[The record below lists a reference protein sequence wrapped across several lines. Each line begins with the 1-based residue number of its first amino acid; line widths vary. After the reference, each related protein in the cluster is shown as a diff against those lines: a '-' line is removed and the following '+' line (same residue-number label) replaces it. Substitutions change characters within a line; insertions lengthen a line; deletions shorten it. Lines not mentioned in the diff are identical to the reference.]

1 MAVRL
6 RGTLT
11 ADEPADLAITPMRAP
26 RVWLVAVGVVGFYVA
41 LGMWAYWP
49 VVVSGRTHLFGV
61 TSDSLLAT
69 WFLAWVPHALAHGL
83 DPFFS
88 HSMFAP
94 AGINLAQNTEA
105 PLLGLLAAPLS
116 TVLGPVAS
124 ANVLMVLA
132 MPISAAAAFYALVR
146 WSVWWPAAAIGGLI
160 YGFSPYMVDQG
171 LGHLVLVFAPWPPLI
186 ALTLSEIVERRGRPI
201 LLGVQLGL
209 LVAAQ
214 FLTEP
219 EVLTI
224 VAVVAVV
231 GLLGTVVA
239 HPAGPREVLRRLA
252 VPSIVAVTLTAIV
265 LAYPLWMITSG
276 PEHYTGAPQGIAT
289 IYNDLL
295 SFVAPGPLQHVSLG
309 LGGVG
314 AHVLAGNPFESG
326 GYLGIPVLVITAA
339 LAWRSRTRGRTRLA
353 LLCLFTSA
361 VLSLGSHLSVDGHRT
376 VVPLPFLLLAKI
388 PLVDNL
394 LPVRFSLVTAGCLA
408 AVIAFGL
415 DDLRGSRS
423 AAVAPTSNTTRPA
436 RFASERRRI
445 RATITMVVVLVTVVV
460 VLLPRWPIA
469 GQPVGTLP
477 AAVRAAV
484 PPGNPVALTYPYTV
498 QPDAAALGWQFDD
511 GFRFRLLGGY
521 GEHPEVLQGIYYV
534 FPARMNPDDLQRFL
548 AVQEGFHFYGAAPD
562 LNPALVHSTQRTL
575 TAYGVRL
582 VIVDRS
588 TPGSGPVMQ
597 LFTDAMGPPTR
608 TSGTFA
614 VWASTGGAL

>member
-6 RGTLT
+6 RGSLT
-11 ADEPADLAITPMRAP
+11 ADEPVASATTPMRAP
-26 RVWLVAVGVVGFYVA
+26 RTWLVAVGVVGLYVA
-41 LGMWAYWP
+41 VGMWAYWP
-49 VVVSGRTHLFGV
+49 VVVSGRTHLFGA

-116 TVLGPVAS
+116 AVVGPFAS

-132 MPISAAAAFYALVR
+132 MPISAGAAFYAMLR

-160 YGFSPYMVDQG
+160 YGFSPYMVGQG
-171 LGHLVLVFAPWPPLI
+171 LGHLVLIFAPWPPLI

-201 LLGVQLGL
+201 RLGVQLGL
-209 LVAAQ
+209 LLVAQ

-219 EVLTI
+219 EVLTM

-231 GLLGTVVA
+231 GLLGTVIA

-252 VPSIVAVTLTAIV
+252 VPSIVAVALAAVV

-276 PEHYTGAPQGIAT
+276 PEHYTGAPQGISS

-295 SFVAPGPLQHVSLG
+295 SFVAPGPLQRVSLG

-314 AHVLAGNPFESG
+314 SHVLAGNPFESG
-326 GYLGIPVLVITAA
+326 GYLGIPVIVITAA
-339 LAWRSRTRGRTRLA
+339 LAWRSRSRGRTRLA
-353 LLCLFTSA
+353 LLCLCTSA

-376 VVPLPFLLLAKI
+376 FVPLPFLVLTKI
-388 PLVDNL
+388 PLVDNV
-394 LPVRFSLVTAGCLA
+394 LPVRFSLVTAGCVA
-408 AVIAFGL
+408 AVIVFGL

-423 AAVAPTSNTTRPA
+423 AVAPTSSSTRPA
-436 RFASERRRI
+436 RMASERRRR
-445 RATITMVVVLVTVVV
+445 RAILTTIVVLVVVAA
-460 VLLPRWPIA
+460 VLLPRWPVA
-469 GQPVGTLP
+469 DQPVATLP
-477 AAVRAAV
+477 AAVRATV

-498 QPDAAALGWQFDD
+498 QPDAAALGWQLDD
-511 GFRFRLLGGY
+511 GFRFQLLGGY

-534 FPARMNPDDLQRFL
+534 FPARMKPDDLQRFL
-548 AVQEGFHFYGAAPD
+548 AVQEGFLLYGAAPD
-562 LNPALVHSTQRTL
+562 LSPARCSPLRRPL
-575 TAYGVRL
+575 
-582 VIVDRS
+582 
-588 TPGSGPVMQ
+588 PPMGSV
-597 LFTDAMGPPTR
+597 
-608 TSGTFA
+608 S
-614 VWASTGGAL
+614 